1 MQKSFFKRFILTLV
15 IMGTGIYTWAQV
27 NPDGS
32 MTYYNRDFQYG
43 FSLHTRGI
51 SINTK
56 YTVNNKDNFD
66 LKRQIDIDWVASMK
80 HYREYTFRN
89 TGARAFV
96 FGKKNSF
103 SILRAT
109 YGFQKVIADFENALN
124 VRVSLHYS
132 AGLNTGI
139 LKPEYYLVQSPDN
152 QLIDVK
158 FDENQHFFSGQFYGG
173 SKWSKGLSELSVIP
187 GASGKIAM
195 SFEWGK
201 QDDQFKSLETGVMI
215 DLYGQR
221 IPIMAFAEN
230 DFVFINLYAA
240 LMIGSRW

>member
-1 MQKSFFKRFILTLV
+1 MIKSLLKYALSLALLVFAGLT
-15 IMGTGIYTWAQV
+15 TQAQV

-32 MTYYNRDFQYG
+32 MTYYKRDFQYG
-43 FSLHTRGI
+43 FAMHTRGF

-56 YTVNNKDNFD
+56 YTLDKGYEN
-66 LKRQIDIDWVASMK
+66 KRQFDIDWVGSMK

-96 FGKKNSF
+96 FGKKNGF

-109 YGFQKVIADFENALN
+109 FGQQRVIADFENSLN
-124 VRVSLHYS
+124 VRVSLHYG
-132 AGLNTGI
+132 AGLNAGI
-139 LKPEYYLVQSPDN
+139 LKPEYYLVSNADGA
-152 QLIDVK
+152 LDEVK
-158 FDENQHFFSGQFYGG
+158 FDENQHFFAGQFYGG
-173 SKWSKGLSELSVIP
+173 AKWYKGLNELKVIP
-187 GASGKIAM
+187 GATAKLAM

-201 QDDQFKSLETGVMI
+201 QDDQFKSLETGVMV
-215 DLYGQR
+215 DLYSQR
-221 IPIMAFAEN
+221 IPIMAFVEN